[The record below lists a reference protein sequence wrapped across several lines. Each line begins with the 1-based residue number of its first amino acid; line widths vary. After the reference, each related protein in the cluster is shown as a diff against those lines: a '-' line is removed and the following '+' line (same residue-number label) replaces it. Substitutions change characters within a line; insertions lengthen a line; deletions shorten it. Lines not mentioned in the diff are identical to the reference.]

1 VYNSMHNAFL
11 QVALDFGLIGLA
23 LFAAVHWQILRGL
36 WRRTDATAAAFL
48 AGTIFWL
55 CTGLTGSTTDLH
67 PYWLFLGVAAA
78 NAGNSSPKV
87 RVQADGLEPS

>member
-1 VYNSMHNAFL
+1 V
-11 QVALDFGLIGLA
+11 
-23 LFAAVHWQILRGL
+23 
-36 WRRTDATAAAFL
+36 FL

-78 NAGNSSPKV
+78 NAGNLARHM
-87 RVQADGLEPS
+87 RVEAGGPARS